1 MIAHYRLMLGQGSVH
16 ADACFAGSAIG
27 TDHAIHQLSFRLL
40 QA

>member
-1 MIAHYRLMLGQGSVH
+1 MTAHYRLMLGQSSVH
-16 ADACFAGSAIG
+16 ADACFAGSVIG